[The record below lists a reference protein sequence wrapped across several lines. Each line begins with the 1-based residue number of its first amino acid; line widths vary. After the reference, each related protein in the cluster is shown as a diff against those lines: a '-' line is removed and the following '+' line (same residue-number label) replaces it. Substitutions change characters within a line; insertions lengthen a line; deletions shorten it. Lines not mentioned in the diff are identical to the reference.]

1 MAQNNVIIGI
11 HAVHEALK
19 DSLTLDQ
26 ILIKKNANNEII
38 REIIYLARK
47 QTVTVKT
54 VPVEKINR
62 ITRKNHQGVIA
73 FSSPVD
79 FHNITNL
86 VPSIFEKG
94 AIPLFVILDQITDVR
109 NFGAIVRSC
118 ECFGVNGII
127 IPQKGA
133 AQIGEDAVK
142 TSAGAL
148 YKVPISKVHSL
159 PSCIDF
165 LQQSGISVLS
175 ITEKSS
181 TSLYTIDCSVPL
193 ALVFGAEDVGISS
206 AILQKSDACVNIP
219 MQGEISSLNV
229 SVAAGIGLY
238 EVLKQRP
245 QIL

>member
-1 MAQNNVIIGI
+1 M
-11 HAVHEALK
+11 
-19 DSLTLDQ
+19 TLDQ

-47 QTVTVKT
+47 QTVTIKT
-54 VPVEKINR
+54 VPIEKINR

-73 FSSPVD
+73 FSSPID
-79 FHNITNL
+79 FYDITNL

-94 AIPLFVILDQITDVR
+94 AVPLFVILDQITDVR

-159 PSCIDF
+159 MSCIDF
-165 LQQSGISVLS
+165 LQQSGIHIISV
-175 ITEKSS
+175 TEKSS
-181 TSLYTIDCSVPL
+181 DLLYNVDCTLPL
-193 ALVFGAEDVGISS
+193 ALVLGAENTGISS
-206 AILQKSDACVNIP
+206 AILQKSDACAAIP

-238 EVLKQRP
+238 EVLKQRL
-245 QIL
+245 QTL